1 MNFKYDGFTLSEL
14 TDLTDVV
21 LMREGSSPDH
31 HLYFEIQAL
40 EKAGRYL
47 KKKFPNGLGAP
58 TSKKSV
64 NPWYLKVSQIHSM
77 GSVLA
82 YFQRLILMDFW

>member
-21 LMREGSSPDH
+21 LMRDGSSPDH

-40 EKAGRYL
+40 ENAGRY
-47 KKKFPNGLGAP
+47 F
-58 TSKKSV
+58 KKSFRMV
-64 NPWYLKVSQIHSM
+64 SEHLLLKNQ
-77 GSVLA
+77 
-82 YFQRLILMDFW
+82 LILGT